1 MTWMIIRLILSLGF
15 VALVLFYAARLAK
28 KRGLGQGNGVIEVVA
43 RQRMGRSST
52 VNVVRVADLVL
63 VVGATEEQVTL
74 LAEVDPEAVEQSLRE
89 RRVARV
95 GAHSAVAEPVAVGAP
110 ALAAR
115 SASLRRPRRFGVRPR
130 RLGDVR
136 PPAARADGPQV
147 MTASVRALAR
157 PGSTRARVALVLL
170 LAVLCT
176 VAAFLLA
183 GPASAAPGDPVDPT
197 APVAPTVPAVPGD
210 GNVDISIGD
219 GSPSSSITLI
229 LAITVLSIAPSVLL
243 LATSFTKII
252 VVLALTRNALGLP
265 MSPPNQ
271 VLTGLALF
279 LTLFVMGPVFSDIND
294 VAVQPYMD
302 GTMTVSQAY
311 DAGVVPLRGFLLE
324 NTREDEL
331 QLMIGLSGEEAPA
344 SAEEVSMTTLIP
356 AFVLSEL
363 KSAFIIGLVV
373 FIPFLVLDML
383 VSAALMAMGMMMV
396 PPTIVSLPFKLLL
409 FVVVDG
415 WALITTALVGS
426 YGGSG

>member
-1 MTWMIIRLILSLGF
+1 MT
-15 VALVLFYAARLAK
+15 
-28 KRGLGQGNGVIEVVA
+28 
-43 RQRMGRSST
+43 SS
-52 VNVVRVADLVL
+52 
-63 VVGATEEQVTL
+63 
-74 LAEVDPEAVEQSLRE
+74 
-89 RRVARV
+89 
-95 GAHSAVAEPVAVGAP
+95 
-110 ALAAR
+110 
-115 SASLRRPRRFGVRPR
+115 VRP
-130 RLGDVR
+130 L
-136 PPAARADGPQV
+136 RA
-147 MTASVRALAR
+147 
-157 PGSTRARVALVLL
+157 PGAVSTRRRAALVLL
-170 LAVLCT
+170 FALLCT
-176 VAAFLLA
+176 VVTLLLA
-183 GPASAAPGDPVDPT
+183 GPASAAPTDPVAPTAPT
-197 APVAPTVPAVPGD
+197 APVVPGD

-229 LAITVLSIAPSVLL
+229 LAITVLSVAPSVLL

-252 VVLALTRNALGLP
+252 VVLGLTRNALGLP
-265 MSPPNQ
+265 SSPPNQ
-271 VLTGLALF
+271 VLTGIALF
-279 LTLFVMGPVFSDIND
+279 LTLFVMGPVFSDINE

-302 GTMTVSQAY
+302 GAVTVSQAY
-311 DAGVVPLRGFLLE
+311 DAGVVPLREFLLG

-344 SAEEVSMTTLIP
+344 SPEEVSMTTLVP

>member
-1 MTWMIIRLILSLGF
+1 
-15 VALVLFYAARLAK
+15 
-28 KRGLGQGNGVIEVVA
+28 
-43 RQRMGRSST
+43 
-52 VNVVRVADLVL
+52 
-63 VVGATEEQVTL
+63 
-74 LAEVDPEAVEQSLRE
+74 
-89 RRVARV
+89 
-95 GAHSAVAEPVAVGAP
+95 
-110 ALAAR
+110 
-115 SASLRRPRRFGVRPR
+115 
-130 RLGDVR
+130 
-136 PPAARADGPQV
+136 
-147 MTASVRALAR
+147 MTASVRALVR
-157 PGSTRARVALVLL
+157 PESMRVRAALVLL
-170 LAVLCT
+170 FAVLCT
-176 VAAFLLA
+176 VAAIVLA
-183 GPASAAPGDPVDPT
+183 GPALAAPGDPVDPT
-197 APVAPTVPAVPGD
+197 APVAPVAPTPAVPGD

-279 LTLFVMGPVFSDIND
+279 LTLFVMGPVFSDINE
-294 VAVQPYMD
+294 VALQPYMD

-311 DAGVVPLRGFLLE
+311 DAGSVPLRGFLLE

-331 QLMIGLSGEEAPA
+331 QLMIGLSGEAPPA
-344 SAEEVSMTTLIP
+344 SAQEVSMTTLIP